1 VSDALNLAGVK
12 LGNYRLLRV
21 LGRGNMGV
29 VYLATDEAL
38 LRPTAV
44 KVLTWSPAE
53 HDPEAWFLAEA
64 RSVARLNHPSVVQI
78 YGVARHGPHRY
89 IAMEYVEGVSADV
102 MVSRKGPFSAERA
115 TEVILQLSAALELA
129 HASGIIHRDV
139 KPGNILIKAD
149 GTAKLG
155 DFGMAVSA
163 TGAPRSEVRAGT
175 PHYFAPEI
183 WRGEPATV
191 ATDIY
196 ALGATYY
203 YLLTGRPP
211 LDGPTI
217 AGLSVAHQREEV
229 VAPPELAADVAMAC
243 MRVVRRCMA
252 KSPAERFESA
262 RAAAWE
268 ARGVLRELESPGMT
282 APGDAPR
289 RPDTMPPAPREA
301 DPAWQARGFR
311 FEPFTELDPS
321 EPPYRGAPFDGLRR
335 ELAGRTVASGA
346 TVIIAGA
353 PGSGRTVLA
362 RSVLAGHPG
371 RGAYVDVGHAARP
384 GSVVQRIA
392 RAFGAVASP
401 TSSGSPEIEGLLEV
415 LSAGSQSAGVPLIV
429 VDGVV
434 AGARATADVSVLARA
449 ARGTRYFSLLVV
461 GPAELSTELGGSIPA
476 SAVVT
481 VPALTP
487 LQISQ
492 YLDNWLRAT
501 RSPTAPPLVFT
512 VDAALIA
519 GYRANGNL
527 DQLNALARQMII
539 TGGPVLT
546 SWDAWAATDDD
557 HGHNG
562 NGARNGNAVA
572 PPPVRPAAWPTPDVL
587 RLINQCRVAA
597 GLASRG
603 EPG

>member
-1 VSDALNLAGVK
+1 VTDGLNLAGTK

-64 RSVARLNHPSVVQI
+64 RSVARLNHPSVIQI
-78 YGVARHGPHRY
+78 YSVARHGPHRY

-115 TEVILQLSAALELA
+115 TEVILQLAAALELA

-155 DFGMAVSA
+155 DFGMAVSTQRTA
-163 TGAPRSEVRAGT
+163 RHEIRAGT

-183 WRGEPATV
+183 WRGEPATI
-191 ATDIY
+191 ATDLY

-211 LDGPTI
+211 LDGSTI
-217 AGLSVAHQREEV
+217 AGLSAAHQRQEV
-229 VAPPELAADVAMAC
+229 VAPPELAADVAAAC

-262 RAAAWE
+262 RAVAWE
-268 ARGVLRELESPGMT
+268 ARGVLRELESPGLIP
-282 APGDAPR
+282 PGEPR
-289 RPDTMPPAPREA
+289 RRSDTTPPSLREPDA
-301 DPAWQARGFR
+301 AWQARGFR

-335 ELAGRTVASGA
+335 ELGARIAASGS

-353 PGSGRTVLA
+353 SGSGRTVLA
-362 RSVLAGHPG
+362 RSVLAANPG
-371 RGAYVDVGHAARP
+371 RGAYLDVGHAAARP
-384 GSVVQRIA
+384 GSVIQRIA
-392 RAFGAVASP
+392 RAFGAVASAVN
-401 TSSGSPEIEGLLEV
+401 SGSPELEGLLEG
-415 LSAGSQSAGVPLIV
+415 LASGSPFAGVPLVV

-434 AGARATADVSVLARA
+434 AGTRAAADVSVLARA
-449 ARGTRYFSLLVV
+449 ARSTRYFSLLVV
-461 GPAELSTELGGSIPA
+461 GPGELSTELGGSIPA

-487 LQISQ
+487 QQIIQ
-492 YLDNWLRAT
+492 YFDAWLRAT
-501 RSPTAPPLVFT
+501 RPPSAPPLIIT
-512 VDAALIA
+512 VDAVLIA
-519 GYRANGNL
+519 GHRANGNL
-527 DQLNALARQMII
+527 DQLNALARQMIAR
-539 TGGPVLT
+539 GGPVIT
-546 SWDAWAATDDD
+546 SWEAWTAADDRQT
-557 HGHNG
+557 NG
-562 NGARNGNAVA
+562 LTEPPARL
-572 PPPVRPAAWPTPDVL
+572 AAWPTPEVL
-587 RLINQCRVAA
+587 QLINHCRLAA
-597 GLASRG
+597 GLAERCP
-603 EPG
+603 PG